1 VEVFSGSNGARSRKR
16 GPYAPEATRAGLLEV
31 SLELFSARGFH
42 ATTVAAI
49 AQRAKVTKGAFYH
62 HFESKEDVLRQIHAE
77 YANQMAAGA
86 REVYQQD
93 IAPID
98 KLRAIIERAVIL
110 LGRHRKHVAVFYQ
123 EYRFLSGEPYTA
135 IRAMHDEEE
144 VILLDV
150 IAAAVRA
157 GELRPDVNAK
167 LLMFSISGVTA
178 WIYQWY
184 SETGPMPLEQ
194 IARQLSSYIV
204 DGVAA
209 PPGG

>member
-1 VEVFSGSNGARSRKR
+1 MTTIDASSSQSRKR
-16 GPYAPEATRAGLLEV
+16 GPYAPEATRAGLLAV
-31 SLELFSARGFH
+31 SLELFSERGFH

-49 AQRAKVTKGAFYH
+49 AQRAQVTKGAFYH

-77 YANQMAAGA
+77 YASQMAAGA
-86 REVYQQD
+86 RQVFEED
-93 IAPID
+93 IPPIE

-123 EYRFLSGEPYTA
+123 EYRFLSGEPYAA

-144 VILLDV
+144 SILLAV
-150 IAAAVRA
+150 IAAAQTA
-157 GELRPDVNAK
+157 GELRPDVSPK

-184 SETGPMPLEQ
+184 SEEGPMPLED

-209 PPGG
+209 